1 MIVWIMAFVYSVN
14 TTKDFGIDMSK
25 SFLLIGGAVLLFMF
39 LIVFVPQSK
48 GTYINCGLSEIS
60 PDFTP
65 EMKKLCR
72 ETRATKL

>member
-1 MIVWIMAFVYSVN
+1 MVLDFLAA
-14 TTKDFGIDMSK
+14 TTDISGINMNK

-39 LIVFVPQSK
+39 LIVFVPQPK

-65 EMKKLCR
+65 DMRKMCR
-72 ETRATKL
+72 EVRATKL

>member
-1 MIVWIMAFVYSVN
+1 MIAWTTAFVYSVN
-14 TTKDFGIDMSK
+14 TIEDFGIDMSK

-39 LIVFVPQSK
+39 LIVFVPQPK

>member
-1 MIVWIMAFVYSVN
+1 
-14 TTKDFGIDMSK
+14 MSK

-39 LIVFVPQSK
+39 LIVFVPQPK